1 MAFQESSSQAYA
13 ARCDTTGKLLPSDP
27 QPAIYLIN
35 DLRSD
40 GSAQFLSRPPPESV
54 NSPVRPVAAKLP
66 ANDRGIDVGIA
77 EASATSTRLWD
88 KLTTRAQPQGGEIWL
103 DATGPSRRLHAS
115 YAHKFKRRQHR
126 KSQQPTSSSQWSP
139 LRYNN
144 DKSTKPSFLRTIS
157 S

>member
-1 MAFQESSSQAYA
+1 MAFQESSSQAFA

-27 QPAIYLIN
+27 QPAICLIN

-77 EASATSTRLWD
+77 EESATSTRLWD
-88 KLTTRAQPQGGEIWL
+88 KHTTRDQPQGGEIWL
-103 DATGPSRRLHAS
+103 VATGPSRRLHAS
-115 YAHKFKRRQHR
+115 YAHKFKRRQHK
-126 KSQQPTSSSQWSP
+126 KSQQPTSSSQRSP
-139 LRYNN
+139 LRFNHG
-144 DKSTKPSFLRTIS
+144 KSTKPSSLRTIS